1 MKTLFAAAI
10 VAALATPA
18 FAQSTAQATDAAKTA
33 GKAVGQGTQAAT
45 GAAADAAKSA
55 GKAVQAG
62 TGAAKE
68 TVAGIRTEDGAGVA
82 RTVEARATVTAIDQ
96 ATRSVTLKTTDGK
109 EFTTK
114 VGDQV
119 KNLAQVKV
127 GDVVVVQYT
136 EALAIT
142 LATGGQPGLTS
153 DAAAARAKAGE
164 RPAGVVGETTT
175 LTAKVEAID
184 LEKHTITFKGPEGNT
199 RLVTVKDPKNYD
211 LLKKA
216 KVGDTVNITYTEA
229 LAIAV
234 QPAKA
239 N

>member
-1 MKTLFAAAI
+1 MKKGAQTYPLVLTL
-10 VAALATPA
+10 ALAAVLAAPA
-18 FAQSTAQATDAAKTA
+18 FAQEKPLASQTTISEL
-33 GKAVGQGTQAAT
+33 VSLT
-45 GAAADAAKSA
+45 GE
-55 GKAVQAG
+55 V
-62 TGAAKE
+62 
-68 TVAGIRTEDGAGVA
+68 V
-82 RTVEARATVTAIDQ
+82 AIDQ
-96 ATRSVTLKTTDGK
+96 AGRQVTLRGPLGGEITGRVSD
-109 EFTTK
+109 
-114 VGDQV
+114 DV